1 MLAPC
6 FGPSSLFG
14 WSCLCSYR
22 DMRSVWLT
30 ITLATLVLSSS
41 YGAAAPLNLPQL
53 VKNGAVRVESTGGQ
67 VLVQYR
73 DKELFIPASTMK
85 VATAYCALESLGRE
99 YHFTTEFFEGSAG
112 VLFVKGSGDPSL
124 VSEELQEVARQL
136 ASRTTRVDRLV
147 IDTSFFA
154 NDIALDG
161 YSQSLNPY
169 DARNAAFVG
178 NFSSAHVTHRRDG
191 TVASAEPQ
199 TPLTP
204 LAYSAGK
211 RLTKGTS
218 ERINLGSNWQIGAK
232 YGGELLAAFLGKAG
246 VRGAMTVEVGAVPRS
261 ARSVL
266 RYESSQPLTEITRG
280 MLKYSTNFTANQ
292 IFLVL
297 GAHKYGAP
305 ATAEK
310 AQRTLT
316 HCLESKVQWQS
327 FHIEEGA
334 GLSRRNQ
341 VSAHL
346 MTQLLERFEEYSDL
360 LPVESGFQAKT
371 GTLRGVNTLAGYFD
385 LPNSERARFSIL
397 INSEVPHLYKFEV
410 AKALRRYLVGQ

>member
-1 MLAPC
+1 
-6 FGPSSLFG
+6 
-14 WSCLCSYR
+14 
-22 DMRSVWLT
+22 
-30 ITLATLVLSSS
+30 
-41 YGAAAPLNLPQL
+41 
-53 VKNGAVRVESTGGQ
+53 
-67 VLVQYR
+67 
-73 DKELFIPASTMK
+73 
-85 VATAYCALESLGRE
+85 
-99 YHFTTEFFEGSAG
+99 
-112 VLFVKGSGDPSL
+112 
-124 VSEELQEVARQL
+124 
-136 ASRTTRVDRLV
+136 
-147 IDTSFFA
+147 
-154 NDIALDG
+154 
-161 YSQSLNPY
+161 
-169 DARNAAFVG
+169 
-178 NFSSAHVTHRRDG
+178 
-191 TVASAEPQ
+191 
-199 TPLTP
+199 
-204 LAYSAGK
+204 
-211 RLTKGTS
+211 
-218 ERINLGSNWQIGAK
+218 
-232 YGGELLAAFLGKAG
+232 
-246 VRGAMTVEVGAVPRS
+246 
-261 ARSVL
+261 
-266 RYESSQPLTEITRG
+266 